1 MTYGEYIQEQQ
12 IAFTEEH
19 SDECCFVE
27 KQTEGVFVRGH

>member
-1 MTYGEYIQEQQ
+1 MTYEEYIQEQQ

-27 KQTEGVFVRGH
+27 KQTEGIFVRGH